1 MGLFTTVAAA
11 KYGKSKALKEMTK
24 VGTLPI
30 SEFAVCDHCGHPL
43 YRHAPDA
50 RRTCPTY
57 VTVS

>member
-1 MGLFTTVAAA
+1 MGLLSAYLAV
-11 KYGKSKALKEMTK
+11 KYGEKKTKKKVKASLATAET
-24 VGTLPI
+24 I
-30 SEFAVCDHCGHPL
+30 CDHCGHPL

>member
-1 MGLFTTVAAA
+1 MGLLSLYIAA
-11 KYGKSKALKEMTK
+11 KYGESKTKKKVSAALEDAET
-24 VGTLPI
+24 
-30 SEFAVCDHCGHPL
+30 VCDHCGHPL